1 MSSPAFRTLILCGCT
16 VSAFLVLGRAP
27 GAINLRLRD
36 IETAIS
42 SEGKPGRDKKV
53 AIRPV
58 GGASL

>member
-1 MSSPAFRTLILCGCT
+1 MSSPVFRTLILCGCT

-36 IETAIS
+36 IEIAIS
-42 SEGKPGRDKKV
+42 SEGKAGRDKRV

-58 GGASL
+58 GTDAL